1 VGPLTTTQKNYK
13 YAVVAIKYFT
23 KWVEPKSLVNIA
35 VAGLKGFFWQ
45 NIIYHFRVPLKIIID
60 NIKQYDCHIFKDFY
74 HQIVVEATFTSV
86 YHPQSNR
93 AVERANT
100 LIFSAIKKPQR
111 SIKGQMGRGITESY
125 VEPQHIRLLSNKLR
139 VVQATIWR
147 GAGNT
152 GRDKIL
158 KREKKAGGHLES

>member
-13 YAVVAIKYFT
+13 YAMVAIKYFT
-23 KWVEPKSLVNIA
+23 KWVEPKSLVA

-45 NIIYHFRVPLKIIID
+45 NIIYRFRVPLKIIVN
-60 NIKQYDCHIFKDFY
+60 NIKQFDCHIFKDFY
-74 HQIVVEATFTSV
+74 HQIEVEATFTSV

-93 AVERANT
+93 AVERAST

-111 SIKGQMGRGITESY
+111 SIKGQMSRGITEGY
-125 VEPQHIRLLSNKLR
+125 VEPQHIR